1 MSALRRSRRVSS
13 RQGDFRVFELNAAFG
28 WFLVV
33 FDVAKQLIM
42 VGKHSSRQH
51 THHRRDES
59 KDRYMLLSKR
69 EQAQL
74 ERRLIT
80 ALTEACETAKAEI
93 VGFSWLTHEVDYA
106 LFPSSLMVVWVFDTL
121 ASRNQAL
128 ACGQDKRMLELTTQA
143 LLAAGIQISQVMA
156 HLHFDSEEQC
166 RRMNAGDWQQRLA
179 RKRVMK
185 S

>member
-1 MSALRRSRRVSS
+1 
-13 RQGDFRVFELNAAFG
+13 
-28 WFLVV
+28 
-33 FDVAKQLIM
+33 
-42 VGKHSSRQH
+42 
-51 THHRRDES
+51 
-59 KDRYMLLSKR
+59 MLLSKR

-80 ALTEACETAKAEI
+80 TLTDACETAKAEI

-106 LFPSSLMVVWVFDTL
+106 LFPSSLMVVWVFDTH
-121 ASRNQAL
+121 ANRNQAI

-143 LLAAGIQISQVMA
+143 LLASGIHISQVMA

-166 RRMNAGDWQQRLA
+166 RRVNAGDWQQRLA
-179 RKRVMK
+179 RKRFAE

>member
-1 MSALRRSRRVSS
+1 
-13 RQGDFRVFELNAAFG
+13 VFELNASFG
-28 WFLVV
+28 LFLEV

-42 VGKHSSRQH
+42 LGRHSSRQH
-51 THHRRDES
+51 TQHCRDES

-69 EQAQL
+69 EQAKL

-106 LFPSSLMVVWVFDTL
+106 LFPSSLMVVWIFETH

-128 ACGQDKRMLELTTQA
+128 ACGLDKRMLELTTQA
-143 LLAAGIQISQVMA
+143 LLAAGIHITQVMA

-166 RRMNAGDWQQRLA
+166 RQVNAGDWQQRFAL
-179 RKRVMK
+179 KRFAE